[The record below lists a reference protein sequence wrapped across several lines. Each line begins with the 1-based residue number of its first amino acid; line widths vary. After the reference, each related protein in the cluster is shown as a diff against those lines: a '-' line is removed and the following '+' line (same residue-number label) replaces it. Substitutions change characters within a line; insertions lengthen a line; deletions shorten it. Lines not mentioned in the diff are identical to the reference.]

1 MAELK
6 TLNTYLFEIII
17 KNIKL
22 FIIVGI
28 TAIVAATLF
37 SSPTF
42 ISPKY
47 KSTAI
52 VYPSNLVKY
61 SKESPIEQMMQWF
74 ESVDIK
80 DKVIADNNLIEHY
93 KIDKEDK
100 LYYYYLL
107 NEYDDNISVSETKYE
122 SAEITVKDEDP
133 KVAYK
138 IVNSV
143 IDNFNKVVRKIKL
156 KREVEDFKKLEY
168 RYHRVL
174 AQLDSIGVE
183 VQLLDNPKAK
193 ITSGIKNYLRLK
205 EDITKS
211 SNNYILNNDK
221 LTTLLEEYAKINQDY
236 NYTLAI
242 MNNKRTYTNLV
253 VKPYINYKKV
263 YPIRWLIVVSSLF
276 GALFF
281 TFITLLFIKKIK
293 N

>member
-183 VQLLDNPKAK
+183 IQLLDHPEAK
-193 ITSGIKNYLRLK
+193 TIDNLKNYLKLK
-205 EDITKS
+205 SNSVKS
-211 SNNYILNNDK
+211 TNSYIFDNQK
-221 LTTLLEEYAKINQDY
+221 VKIILEEYFKINQDY